1 MSAEPPREPP
11 VYRPFALLAF
21 GTTLLAGTPIG
32 VWLLAWL
39 YWEAPAPTAEWL
51 LLHAHLQT
59 VGFFGTLIVGVAP
72 HLLARFA
79 GRPVLPPPRWLAPA
93 LAAALLLRL
102 AGAWSRTPEGI
113 ILAALVQAAAF
124 AVFGARV
131 WRALDPPPLAP
142 LRRQLGLA
150 SAWLALACLGE
161 AAARGAA
168 LAAGHALPGPGMLR
182 TLHAMAL
189 FGGVTGW
196 MLGVL
201 LRAGPMF
208 VPDWRVAPRVARAA
222 PWLLALG
229 IALVAAGETGLAGRA
244 AAGTVALAGQAVA
257 LAAVLLVAA
266 SAGAWRRAPRAL
278 PMLTRSPEEARVFR
292 LALACAA
299 LALLGSLAGA
309 ALAPRAAL
317 THLLEDA
324 LRHLVT
330 VGFLA
335 GVVVAMAFRLVPVL
349 EARPLPWPRLRA
361 LAFWSLLAA
370 VVTRSAEPLLAL
382 GLREVALFVPLS
394 GLLAWITLACV
405 GVTLVGAASHWSGSS
420 K

>member
-1 MSAEPPREPP
+1 MSAEPRAAPP

-21 GTTLLAGTPIG
+21 GTTLLAGTPLG

-39 YWEAPAPTAEWL
+39 YLDAPAPPAEWL
-51 LLHAHLQT
+51 PLHAHLQT
-59 VGFFGTLIVGVAP
+59 VGFFGTLIVGIAP

-79 GRPVLPPPRWLAPA
+79 GRAVVPPPGWLAPA

-102 AGAWSRTPEGI
+102 AGAWSRTPEATV
-113 ILAALVQAAAF
+113 LAALVQAVAF

-131 WRALDPPPLAP
+131 WRALDPPPLAS

-150 SAWLALACLGE
+150 TAWLALACLGE

-168 LAAGHALPGPGMLR
+168 LAAGHALPDPGALR
-182 TLHAMAL
+182 ALHAMAI
-189 FGGVTGW
+189 FGGVIGW
-196 MLGVL
+196 ILGVL

-208 VPDWRVAPRVARAA
+208 VPDWRVSPRVARTA

-244 AAGTVALAGQAVA
+244 AGGTVALAGQAVA

-266 SAGAWRRAPRAL
+266 RGGAWRTAPRAL

-292 LALACAA
+292 LALASAA
-299 LALLGSLAGA
+299 LALLGSAVGA
-309 ALAPRAAL
+309 ALAPHGAL
-317 THLLEDA
+317 RHLLDDA
-324 LRHLVT
+324 LRHLLT

-335 GVVVAMAFRLVPVL
+335 GVVVAMAFRLIPVL
-349 EARPLPWPRLRA
+349 EGTALPWPRLRA
-361 LAFWSLLAA
+361 VAFWSLLAA
-370 VVTRSAEPLLAL
+370 VVTRSAEVLVDL
-382 GLREVALFVPLS
+382 GLREIAVLVPLS
-394 GLLAWITLACV
+394 GLLAWLALACV
-405 GVTLVGAASHWSGSS
+405 GANLLGVLGQSGR
-420 K
+420 